1 MKTSEILNL
10 DCRYETNC
18 QTIQKVLQKIKPLQ
32 GHEGTDVPLPLIEKL
47 ITLLS
52 KKYAMSIKDFV
63 PDVRSNSKGMIW
75 RATIMNDTD
84 FKTLQTVHGL
94 SLYEVF
100 AKTAIYMY
108 GVREKVGERR

>member
-10 DCRYETNC
+10 DCRQQDNC
-18 QTIQKVLQKIKPLQ
+18 QIIQKVLRRIKPLS
-32 GHEGTDVPLPLIEKL
+32 GDENEDVPLNKIEKL

-52 KKYAMSIKDFV
+52 KKYVMSIKDFV
-63 PDVRSNSKGMIW
+63 PDIHSNSSGTIW

-84 FKTLQTVHGL
+84 FETLQAVHGL

-100 AKTAIYMY
+100 IKTAIYMY
-108 GVREKVGERR
+108 SIREKVGERR